1 MISTNLHELLDRA
14 RRAVWAMLQAA
25 IALFLALIII
35 LANLLRAAFDGLR
48 MMGEVIVRALCVAG
62 CAFGVAYGIDG
73 IGRAFGGDMAAYVMA
88 GTLLV
93 VPIAYV
99 LARGVGW
106 GGLLLAGGVAFVAGE
121 ILPVVH
127 PVLRAAALGTA
138 LGTGIISQ
146 AKMEVGNEQGT
157 R

>member
-1 MISTNLHELLDRA
+1 
-14 RRAVWAMLQAA
+14 MLQAA
-25 IALFLALIII
+25 IALLLALIII

-48 MMGEVIVRALCVAG
+48 MMGEVIVRALCAAG
-62 CAFGVAYGIDG
+62 CAFGIAYGIDG
-73 IGRAFGGDMAAYVMA
+73 IGRAFGGDVPAYVMA

-93 VPIAYV
+93 IPIAYV

-106 GGLLLAGGVAFVAGE
+106 GGLLLAGGVAFMAGAA
-121 ILPVVH
+121 LPVIH

-138 LGTGIISQ
+138 LGAGIISQ